1 MPMIENLIEFCK
13 EDDNKYNMGR
23 YTRTTILKNKTGK
36 QFYQRIVYP
45 NIPRSN
51 QDLYVFTTDEDRY
64 DLLAFQYYKDASL
77 WWVISTANPQYSGA
91 SLFPGGGLQIRI
103 PFPIQNVIND
113 FNAVNG

>member
-1 MPMIENLIEFCK
+1 MPMIENSVEFCK
-13 EDDNKYNMGR
+13 KDDNKYNMGR

>member
-1 MPMIENLIEFCK
+1 MPMIEYCLDFCK

>member
-1 MPMIENLIEFCK
+1 
-13 EDDNKYNMGR
+13 MGR

-113 FNAVNG
+113 FNALNG

>member
-1 MPMIENLIEFCK
+1 
-13 EDDNKYNMGR
+13 MGR